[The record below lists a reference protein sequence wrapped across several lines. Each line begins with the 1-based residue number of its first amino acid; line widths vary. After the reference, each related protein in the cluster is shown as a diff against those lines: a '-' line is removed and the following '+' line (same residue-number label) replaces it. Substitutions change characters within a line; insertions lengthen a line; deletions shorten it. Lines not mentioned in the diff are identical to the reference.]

1 MMSVTLVEKKG
12 KAKHK
17 AIKRKQIIK
26 KIRASVKVISSKR
39 IIHRINK
46 TKNWFIE
53 NINKKSPKK
62 SPVPVDSQL
71 NFTGCWKN
79 LH

>member
-26 KIRASVKVISSKR
+26 KS
-39 IIHRINK
+39 
-46 TKNWFIE
+46 E
-53 NINKKSPKK
+53 L
-62 SPVPVDSQL
+62 QL
-71 NFTGCWKN
+71 K
-79 LH
+79 